1 MHAVL
6 APFHALL
13 VPLDT
18 QEQGKNG
25 TPALD
30 TARRDALRLYE
41 RALALEPTNAMAAHG
56 RNALLR
62 DLTTAQV
69 GLNGDAHTDAA
80 SADPARSG
88 LAAGYVRE
96 LFDSYAFAFDAS
108 LFALNYQSHLL
119 VGEVRARAPCFTLL
133 VCVRVSLT

>member
-1 MHAVL
+1 
-6 APFHALL
+6 
-13 VPLDT
+13 
-18 QEQGKNG
+18 
-25 TPALD
+25 
-30 TARRDALRLYE
+30 LRLYE

-56 RNALLR
+56 RSALLR

-69 GLNGDAHTDAA
+69 GLDGDAHTDAA
-80 SADPARSG
+80 AAASG

-108 LFALNYQSHLL
+108 LSALNYQSHLL
-119 VGEVRARAPCFTLL
+119 VGEVRVPATCFHIAG